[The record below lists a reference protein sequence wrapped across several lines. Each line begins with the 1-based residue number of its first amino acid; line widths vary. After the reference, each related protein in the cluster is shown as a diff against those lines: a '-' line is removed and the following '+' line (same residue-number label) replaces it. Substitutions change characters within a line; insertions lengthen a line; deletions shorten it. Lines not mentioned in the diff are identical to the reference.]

1 MTEQID
7 FLRRRTWAE
16 IDLSRAEYN
25 YRVIRSRLSDKTKL
39 CCVVKANAYGHSA
52 IELGKLYETLGAD
65 FLAVSN
71 VEEAL
76 QLRVAGIRLP
86 ILILGY
92 TPEECAVILAR
103 ENISQCVFSEEYG
116 LRLAECA
123 RRRGVTVK
131 IHIKLDT
138 GMGRIGFCCRDDND
152 TALAQIC
159 NVCHCDGLF
168 PEGIFTHFASA
179 DEGESGRDFSNRQF
193 ALFEHT
199 ISALQAAGITF
210 AIRHCSN
217 SAAIF
222 DYPSFQLDMVRAG
235 VVLYGL
241 EPSDRVKT
249 LSTQCKLRHVMTLYS
264 VISHI
269 KTVHAGDTVSY
280 GRHYTAQEDRSIATV
295 PIGYADG
302 FRRCGGDGVCFL
314 GVNGKP
320 CPVVGRVCMDQL
332 MIDVTDVPCAVG
344 DRVTIFCDDEPFTPE
359 RLAEL
364 TDTIG
369 YEIICAVGERVPRVF
384 TRDGKTLFVRDN
396 VYPHGTATDSS
407 ADTSLSDQRS

>member
-1 MTEQID
+1 MTEPID

-25 YRVIRSRLSDKTKL
+25 FRTIRERLSPDTKL

-52 IELGKLYETLGAD
+52 IELGKLYEASGAD

-76 QLRVAGIRLP
+76 QLRVAKIRLP

-92 TPEECAVILAR
+92 TPEECAGILAR

-123 RRRGVTVK
+123 RRQNVTVK

-138 GMGRIGFCCRDDND
+138 GMGRIGFRRRDDGDD
-152 TALAQIC
+152 TLSEIRH
-159 NVCHCDGLF
+159 VCESEGLF

-179 DEGESGRDFSNRQF
+179 DEGENGKAFSARQF
-193 ALFEHT
+193 ERFEQT
-199 ISALQAAGITF
+199 VSALQESGITF

-217 SAAIF
+217 SAAVF
-222 DYPSFQLDMVRAG
+222 DYPSYHLDMVRAG

-241 EPSDRVKT
+241 LPSEHVNP
-249 LSTQCKLRHVMTLYS
+249 LPKLRHVMTLYS

-269 KTVHAGDTVSY
+269 KTVFPGDTVSY
-280 GRHYTAQEDRSIATV
+280 GRRYTAESKRKIATV

-302 FRRCGGDGVCFL
+302 FRRCGGDGTCFL
-314 GVNGKP
+314 GVNGKA
-320 CPVVGRVCMDQL
+320 CPIVGRVCMDQL
-332 MIDVTDVPCAVG
+332 MIDVTDVPCKVG
-344 DRVTIFCDDEPFTPE
+344 DRVTIFGDEEPFTPE
-359 RLAEL
+359 RLAEA

-384 TRDGKTLFVRDN
+384 TRDGKSLFVRDN
-396 VYPHGTATDSS
+396 VYAESPAVGDETH
-407 ADTSLSDQRS
+407 TSEKREMP